1 MEGKIRKNKF
11 LADGKQTIKENDEA
25 QFRNCQAN
33 SNQLLPS
40 RQAVNVFL
48 DTVNSQCCHRN
59 LKKPVFS
66 SGGKTNQQSR
76 G

>member
-1 MEGKIRKNKF
+1 MESKLSG
-11 LADGKQTIKENDEA
+11 KENDEA

-59 LKKPVFS
+59 
-66 SGGKTNQQSR
+66 
-76 G
+76 